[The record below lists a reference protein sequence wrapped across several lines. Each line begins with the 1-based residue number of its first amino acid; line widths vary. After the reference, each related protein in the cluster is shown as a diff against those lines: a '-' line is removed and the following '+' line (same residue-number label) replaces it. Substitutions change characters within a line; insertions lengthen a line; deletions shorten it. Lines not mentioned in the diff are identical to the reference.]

1 MPVIKSFVFCLEMK
15 YAKCEIE
22 KLNSFKA
29 KIKNWSMGELQE
41 WLWNFEKWKEGI
53 NINSNNLK
61 IQSKI
66 TSKYVKNFLI
76 QKEIYDRKM
85 VIYD

>member
-1 MPVIKSFVFCLEMK
+1 MPVIKSFAFCLEIQ
-15 YAKCEIE
+15 YAKSEIE
-22 KLNSFKA
+22 KMNSFKA

-41 WLWNFEKWKEGI
+41 WLWNFEKWKDDV

-61 IQSKI
+61 IQSRI
-66 TSKYVKNFLI
+66 TSKYVKYFLI
-76 QKEIYDRKM
+76 QKEIYDRKT

>member
-1 MPVIKSFVFCLEMK
+1 
-15 YAKCEIE
+15 
-22 KLNSFKA
+22 
-29 KIKNWSMGELQE
+29 MGELQE

>member
-1 MPVIKSFVFCLEMK
+1 
-15 YAKCEIE
+15 
-22 KLNSFKA
+22 
-29 KIKNWSMGELQE
+29 MGELQE
-41 WLWNFEKWKEGI
+41 WLWNFEKWKDDV

-61 IQSKI
+61 IQSRI

>member
-1 MPVIKSFVFCLEMK
+1 M
-15 YAKCEIE
+15 
-22 KLNSFKA
+22 NSFKA

-41 WLWNFEKWKEGI
+41 WLWNFEKWKDDV

-61 IQSKI
+61 IQSRI
-66 TSKYVKNFLI
+66 TSKYVKCFLI
-76 QKEIYDRKM
+76 QKEIYDRKT